1 MYITDEG
8 SIVAR
13 DLDIQALER
22 IVGASNVST
31 RDADLDAHSIDE
43 SHSRPGRADVVV
55 WPTTTDQVSALLA
68 WAQQERVPVVPWSAG
83 SSLEGNPVPSH
94 GGLLLAMY
102 RMNKVLEIRERDLQ
116 VVVQPG
122 MVYAELNKEL
132 GRQGMFFPPA
142 PGSSEVATIGGMVSN
157 NSSGMRAVKYGVTRD
172 YILSL
177 EVVLAGGQVLRVG
190 SNATKSSSGYDLVD
204 LFVGSEGT
212 LGVVT
217 EVTMRVAG
225 LPERVIAVTSS
236 FPTLDGATSAVY
248 ETLRCGLDPAAIE
261 ILDAETMRITNEQQ
275 GLCLPIM
282 PTLFVEFHGSND
294 GLAQEIDYLHDI
306 CDECGAVR
314 FDAAEF
320 TEAREALWRARREAR
335 ESIKHTHPGKTLIG
349 GDACVPMSRFGE
361 LISYAHALAVES
373 GVRIYAF
380 GHAGDG
386 NLHTEAIVDGD
397 DPASFALGE
406 ELTAKIIRRALE
418 MGGTATGE
426 HGVGLMKRSFMRQEH
441 GAALDLMR
449 TIKNAL
455 DPLGIMNPGKIF
467 PEEQPTE

>member
-1 MYITDEG
+1 VLQ
-8 SIVAR
+8 SIDR
-13 DLDIQALER
+13 QALER
-22 IVGASNVST
+22 IVGTSNVST

-55 WPTTTDQVSALLA
+55 WPTSTEQVSALLA
-68 WAQQERVPVVPWSAG
+68 WAQQECVPVVPWSAG
-83 SSLEGNPVPSH
+83 SSLEGNPVPCC

-102 RMNKVLEIRERDLQ
+102 RMNRIIEIRERDLQ

-212 LGVVT
+212 LGVIT
-217 EVTMRVAG
+217 EVTMQVTG
-225 LPERVIAVTSS
+225 LPERVMAVTSS
-236 FPTLDGATSAVY
+236 FPTLDGATDAVY
-248 ETLRCGLDPAAIE
+248 ETLRSGLDPAAIE
-261 ILDAETMRITNEQQ
+261 ILDADTMRITNEQQ
-275 GLCLPIM
+275 GLSLPNV

-294 GLAQEIDYLHDI
+294 GIAQEIDYLREI

-314 FDAAEF
+314 FDFAEY

-335 ESIKHTHPGKTLIG
+335 ESIKRSHPGKTLIG

-361 LISYAHALAVES
+361 LVRYTHQLADES
-373 GVRIYAF
+373 GLRIYAF

-386 NLHTEAIVDGD
+386 NLHTEAIVDGN
-397 DPASFALGE
+397 DPAEFALGE
-406 ELTAKIIRRALE
+406 ELTSKVIRRALE

-441 GAALDLMR
+441 GAALDVMR
-449 TIKNAL
+449 AIKRTL
-455 DPLGIMNPGKIF
+455 DPYGIMNPGKIF
-467 PEEQPTE
+467 PEDSAAE